1 MIQAIVNVS
10 TPGDIIP
17 MMLAAND
24 TLENCCSLPNK
35 FGEVR
40 GRSQHTRPKS
50 KSDGGHPCESN
61 LNQYAFRLASSQLPL
76 HYAACCRLED
86 PVLISNI
93 IEKFPH
99 AVNIRDRVRGLTPL
113 EMLEDRMRGLSKTV
127 MKREKR

>member
-50 KSDGGHPCESN
+50 
-61 LNQYAFRLASSQLPL
+61 
-76 HYAACCRLED
+76 
-86 PVLISNI
+86 
-93 IEKFPH
+93 
-99 AVNIRDRVRGLTPL
+99 TPA
-113 EMLEDRMRGLSKTV
+113 KV
-127 MKREKR
+127 I